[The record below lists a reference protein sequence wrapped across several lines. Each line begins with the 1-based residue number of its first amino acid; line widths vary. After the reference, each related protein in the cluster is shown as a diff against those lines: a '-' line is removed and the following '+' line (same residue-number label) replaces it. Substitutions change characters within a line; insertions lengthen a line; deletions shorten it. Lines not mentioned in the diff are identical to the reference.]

1 MGYWNETCNI
11 SKLPIFEEE
20 EIVVILLRELNEAKE
35 SSPRTSYATDKYT
48 PLGFPIYGEY
58 NDYGSIKNISN
69 YEKVLE
75 YLNTLKITHK
85 DEDKGIEEE
94 FSLENSEEKLEE
106 FMDIVLN
113 GNNFCLK
120 NDCMY
125 IEKDKIRGMMIKK
138 SLYDRLLTFY
148 KNDMC
153 YDGEKT
159 VEEATRENVIK
170 ELEKRRPYLISY
182 NKMDT
187 VSIWFNTNS
196 RIHLTSDGDE
206 SWEIVP
212 YLVYKYFK
220 EGDKED
226 FDYLIDLILFHNCLE
241 NLRMGYF
248 SITGGQSY
256 SVYLHKELARYM
268 LEECEKI
275 EKRFDEDE

>member
-11 SKLPIFEEE
+11 SKLPIFEGE
-20 EIVVILLRELNEAKE
+20 EIVVILLREFNKAKE
-35 SSPRTSYATDKYT
+35 SSPRTAYPTDKYT
-48 PLGFPIYGEY
+48 PLGFPSYGAY

-85 DEDKGIEEE
+85 NERKGIEEE

-113 GNNFCLK
+113 GNNDFLK

-125 IEKDKIRGMMIKK
+125 IGKDKIRGMMIKR
-138 SLYDRLLTFY
+138 SLYDRLLTFCE
-148 KNDMC
+148 ND
-153 YDGEKT
+153 E
-159 VEEATRENVIK
+159 TRERITK
-170 ELEKRRPYLISY
+170 ELEKHRPYLFSYY
-182 NKMDT
+182 NKMDIE
-187 VSIWFNTNS
+187 SIWFNTNS
-196 RIHLTSDGDE
+196 QIHLKSGGDE
-206 SWEIVP
+206 SWEIIP

-226 FDYLIDLILFHNCLE
+226 FDYLIDIIFFYNCLE
-241 NLRMGYF
+241 DLRMGYF

-268 LEECEKI
+268 LEECKRI
-275 EKRFDEDE
+275 EKQFDEDEEDE

>member
-11 SKLPIFEEE
+11 SKLPIFEGE
-20 EIVVILLRELNEAKE
+20 EIVVILLREFNKAKE
-35 SSPRTSYATDKYT
+35 SSPRTAYPTDKYT

-85 DEDKGIEEE
+85 DEREEIEEE

-113 GNNFCLK
+113 GNNYYLK

-125 IEKDKIRGMMIKK
+125 IGKDKIRGMMIKR
-138 SLYDRLLTFY
+138 SLYDRLLTFCE
-148 KNDMC
+148 ND
-153 YDGEKT
+153 E
-159 VEEATRENVIK
+159 TRERITK
-170 ELEKRRPYLISY
+170 ELEEHRPYLFSYY
-182 NKMDT
+182 NKMDIE
-187 VSIWFNTNS
+187 SIWFNTNS
-196 RIHLTSDGDE
+196 QIHLTSGGDE
-206 SWEIVP
+206 SWEIIP

-220 EGDKED
+220 EGNKED
-226 FDYLIDLILFHNCLE
+226 FDYLIDIIFFYNCLE
-241 NLRMGYF
+241 DLRMGYF

-268 LEECEKI
+268 LEECERI
-275 EKRFDEDE
+275 EKQFDDDEEDE